1 VHRTTHCAVTM
12 KDRLQCIAMHC
23 TVFAQKH
30 SLQEPA
36 TSDLTRA
43 LPQMQQSSPSS
54 GFRQPALFIQ
64 EAVTPGVRGLR
75 R

>member
-1 VHRTTHCAVTM
+1 M

-43 LPQMQQSSPSS
+43 PPQMQQSSPSS
-54 GFRQPALFIQ
+54 GSRQPALSIQ
-64 EAVTPGVRGLR
+64 EPSRQESEASDDEDHKVQ
-75 R
+75 